1 MNIIITE
8 SQYSRI
14 FLLEED
20 YRQTFKK
27 YITNKNQGNAFRQWV
42 RKNTDKYNLLV
53 ARMKQAKYSD
63 PSLGPSGDITSPHIM
78 LAWKMF
84 GNDYINRNNVQSSGL
99 SKQAQQDWQARQ
111 TMNKY
116 FDPSNPDYV
125 GKDHQVIDNTARLQ
139 STYDSKT
146 NTWSTKG
153 NTNAGFSEREAANLA
168 GVKPWCFTKEGGQK
182 MKIDNPGEYLKLCP
196 NPAPAPDAWDRMFN
210 TLEEAWEYAKKI
222 AVGAYEWTKEKLSWF
237 VTVNLSKVMEGLRSF
252 VTGTAGA
259 VVNTIL
265 ELTGIGALAVT
276 AQWAALALYDYSK
289 RNWIKFIFSILGLV
303 TGGVLGKTLYK
314 TFKGVWNTAA
324 TKVDDAISIV
334 IKNPAIKSAIG
345 NTINTIVKG
354 VKTAADGIKSAGNWL
369 INKFNITWART
380 GVNWIVNSLQ
390 FIIKKLTGN
399 VEAEATKEAAKAIAQ
414 KTTTDIAT
422 KTAAKEGG
430 FGSEYNTIKSG
441 AYISKGGKSAG
452 GQSYSVAGL
461 NKAFN

>member
-27 YITNKNQGNAFRQWV
+27 YITNKNQGNTFRQWV

-139 STYDSKT
+139 SNYDSKT

-168 GVKPWCFTKEGGQK
+168 GV
-182 MKIDNPGEYLKLCP
+182 N
-196 NPAPAPDAWDRMFN
+196 
-210 TLEEAWEYAKKI
+210 
-222 AVGAYEWTKEKLSWF
+222 
-237 VTVNLSKVMEGLRSF
+237 NLSYIALASAYVRSLYVLFEPRFPLVSTKGHPYSGFSF
-252 VTGTAGA
+252 V
-259 VVNTIL
+259 
-265 ELTGIGALAVT
+265 
-276 AQWAALALYDYSK
+276 AAL
-289 RNWIKFIFSILGLV
+289 ILLLATERASVVCIYGVFPALV
-303 TGGVLGKTLYK
+303 T
-314 TFKGVWNTAA
+314 
-324 TKVDDAISIV
+324 
-334 IKNPAIKSAIG
+334 KS
-345 NTINTIVKG
+345 
-354 VKTAADGIKSAGNWL
+354 
-369 INKFNITWART
+369 
-380 GVNWIVNSLQ
+380 
-390 FIIKKLTGN
+390 GN
-399 VEAEATKEAAKAIAQ
+399 VPAKP
-414 KTTTDIAT
+414 
-422 KTAAKEGG
+422 
-430 FGSEYNTIKSG
+430 
-441 AYISKGGKSAG
+441 
-452 GQSYSVAGL
+452 
-461 NKAFN
+461 